1 MVDSSSA
8 SGQMPPSLPEIPIE
22 QWTTPPPPTA
32 LGRQFSESTAAPPKK
47 VLSLQH
53 CLLSDG
59 GLDVEKFK
67 SSPLAYIKE
76 TLLKKLTIPSNTTFE
91 KMMNADVSGGDKAPH
106 SVRTIMADIFGLP
119 IETGS
124 TRVQLYKNF
133 LANIG
138 LVFIRE
144 YMNTYNVSSEPIQP
158 AVYTKRKPTEK
169 TKKINA
175 LSMKLENL
183 KKKSLDLTTSQINLK
198 TQIENGS
205 MGLEQELKQQKAEA
219 KAVEEQIADVSDEI
233 NKLVGTSSA
242 KKVVA
247 KKGLF
252 KGGVKPKVSEEESG
266 ALGPEKKVEEI
277 KSYYTSVEIENM
289 LKQKLLVDIAERFP
303 DGSDMYNVAQMI
315 DALPSNLNKDTLT
328 VAMIK
333 SGKYTSE
340 KAKKEE
346 MDELDDFAAEL
357 EDEFGVMTVS
367 EDGAEPVGY
376 DDEDLEE
383 FGILEENENEDALEE
398 TYEREGEEGDFY

>member
-1 MVDSSSA
+1 M
-8 SGQMPPSLPEIPIE
+8 GPSENELNSK
-22 QWTTPPPPTA
+22 
-32 LGRQFSESTAAPPKK
+32 LMKVFPKYMK
-47 VLSLQH
+47 KKGEH
-53 CLLSDG
+53 
-59 GLDVEKFK
+59 DVEKFK

-106 SVRTIMADIFGLP
+106 SVRTIMAEMFGLP

-144 YMNTYNVSSEPIQP
+144 YINTYNVSSEPIKP

-183 KKKSLDLTTSQINLK
+183 KKKSLDLVTSQINLK
-198 TQIENGS
+198 TQIDGGS
-205 MGLEQELKQQKAEA
+205 MGLEQELKQQKTEA
-219 KAVEEQIADVSDEI
+219 KAVEEQIAEVTDEI
-233 NKLVGTSSA
+233 NRLVGTSSA

-252 KGGVKPKVSEEESG
+252 KGGVKPKVSASSSE
-266 ALGPEKKVEEI
+266 EKKVEEV
-277 KSYYTSVEIENM
+277 KSYYTSIEIENI

-303 DGSDMYNVAQMI
+303 DGSDMYSTAQMI

-328 VAMIK
+328 VSMIK

-346 MDELDDFAAEL
+346 IDMLDEFAAEL
-357 EDEFGVMTVS
+357 EDEFGVLTV
-367 EDGAEPVGY
+367 ETGEEPAGY
-376 DDEDLEE
+376 DEDIEDFNLMDEV
-383 FGILEENENEDALEE
+383 ENADML
-398 TYEREGEEGDFY
+398 GEEDDLY